1 MDTNR
6 ANGFSWRLIA
16 PQAAF
21 LASSGNV
28 PCLGPR
34 CRITCLQL
42 GWRIVSSVFKHLGT
56 FKTHHEMWFILY
68 ILTFFSGV
76 SQFSSKIQSFMW
88 DAPDSYECIIVY
100 IYILYNVIYSC
111 ISYTVVGSLY
121 SRIVL
126 ISPTGIDHL
135 RETMPC
141 WCTWWGCPYN
151 EGLLTV
157 RAGWHFQIFQFSW
170 LGSMN
175 KPWQALE
182 QWKHGPLF

>member
-56 FKTHHEMWFILY
+56 FETHHEMWFILY

-76 SQFSSKIQSFMW
+76 FPVRLQDTILYVGRTWFIWM
-88 DAPDSYECIIVY
+88 YYNIY
-100 IYILYNVIYSC
+100 IYNIIYSC
-111 ISYTVVGSLY
+111 ISYNVVGSLY
-121 SRIVL
+121 SRVVL

-157 RAGWHFQIFQFSW
+157 RAGLHFQIFQFSW
-170 LGSMN
+170 LG
-175 KPWQALE
+175 
-182 QWKHGPLF
+182 